1 MGGREKKNYDLPTRP
16 RPPVATLTRRSASR
30 LAHHSDLA
38 GHHHHHDKAVRCL
51 VYSPATLPQMEE
63 GEKEDMKK
71 IRLTEKKNQKKKNEP
86 HRIYAGSAVRKARA
100 GTARACGTAMGLLIW
115 SGRIHDDLFLLFVFC
130 RDQTI

>member
-1 MGGREKKNYDLPTRP
+1 MGGGEKKYYDLPTRP

-71 IRLTEKKNQKKKNEP
+71 IRLTEKKKKKRTP
-86 HRIYAGSAVRKARA
+86 QDLRGLGGPTSAGWY
-100 GTARACGTAMGLLIW
+100 GTGMRHSDGAI
-115 SGRIHDDLFLLFVFC
+115 DLVGS
-130 RDQTI
+130 DS

>member
-71 IRLTEKKNQKKKNEP
+71 IRLTEKKNQKKTNPTGFTRARRSEK
-86 HRIYAGSAVRKARA
+86 RGLVRHGHAAQRW
-100 GTARACGTAMGLLIW
+100 GY
-115 SGRIHDDLFLLFVFC
+115 
-130 RDQTI
+130 